1 MDDSRLVK
9 MRTYIEGP
17 MKESEPT
24 TAREYLHR
32 LRMSEKNAHAHSLKK
47 GAMTVDEIKN
57 ILSIEFPYKQIE
69 VIDRFMRGY
78 EIRVYDM
85 YFNGQEWKTIMA
97 GAIYDDLVREMESTK
112 PLARE
117 ISYIK
122 GYLESLKN

>member
-9 MRTYIEGP
+9 MRTYIEGS

-24 TAREYLHR
+24 TAREYLHG